1 MNSNKNLIEILNIEG
16 NEVAVSR
23 QGINNCMVNLTQMAK
38 PYGKGKQ
45 VSNWLRRRETIE
57 YLHYRSSK
65 MRNEDRLLEHYGNS
79 RNENQERSSNSRNEI
94 DSTYGGQIIMVQGG
108 NAKEQGTW
116 CTDFHIALD
125 FALWLDPVKK
135 DVVYDHFIK
144 FLTGRN
150 VGTLVNT
157 RKAPAP
163 KYRDGFLPLEA
174 ALRKY
179 TSLDDLKR
187 IAEECRVT
195 LHHVKDTL
203 KGNKVSN
210 PILRKI
216 IDRAKANKAKGL
228 AFPDWRVRKPGINYN
243 QAMLDLFPAQ
253 VVGLDGKEG

>member
-1 MNSNKNLIEILNIEG
+1 MHSNKNLIEILNIEG

-57 YLHYRSSK
+57 YLQYRSSK
-65 MRNEDRLLEHYGNS
+65 MRNEDRLLECYGNS
-79 RNENQERSSNSRNEI
+79 RNAFDE
-94 DSTYGGQIIMVQGG
+94 TYGGQIIMVQGG

-157 RKAPAP
+157 RILPAP
-163 KYRDGFLPLEA
+163 KHREGFRKLEA
-174 ALRKY
+174 ILRKY
-179 TSLDDLKR
+179 TSLANLKE
-187 IAEECRVT
+187 IAKRHKVT
-195 LHHVKDTL
+195 LHHVKDVL
-203 KGNKVSN
+203 AGNSVSN
-210 PILRKI
+210 PVLQSI
-216 IDRAKANKAKGL
+216 IDIAKENKNKGIT
-228 AFPDWRVRKPGINYN
+228 FPDWRIRKRGIDYGQTAFDFEPQEIVEPN
-243 QAMLDLFPAQ
+243 A
-253 VVGLDGKEG
+253 KED

>member
-1 MNSNKNLIEILNIEG
+1 MLDNKNLIEILNIEG

-38 PYGKGKQ
+38 PYGKKL
-45 VSNWLRRRETIE
+45 NDWLRLKTTQE
-57 YLHYRSSK
+57 YLAYRVK
-65 MRNEDRLLEHYGNS
+65 KINEEFAPLERYGNS
-79 RNENQERSSNSRNEI
+79 RNENQECCGNSCFTFDE
-94 DSTYGGQIIMVQGG
+94 TYGGQIIMVQGG

-125 FALWLDPVKK
+125 FALWLDPVRK
-135 DVVYDHFIK
+135 DIVYDVFIK

-195 LHHVKDTL
+195 LHHVKD
-203 KGNKVSN
+203 NKVSN
-210 PILRKI
+210 PVLRKI

-228 AFPDWRVRKPGINYN
+228 AFPDWRVRKSGIDYN
-243 QAMLDLFPAQ
+243 QAMFDLFPAQ
-253 VVGLDGKEG
+253 VVGPDGKEG

>member
-1 MNSNKNLIEILNIEG
+1 MHSNKNLIEILNIEG

-57 YLHYRSSK
+57 YLQYRSSK
-65 MRNEDRLLEHYGNS
+65 MRNEDRLLECYGNS
-79 RNENQERSSNSRNEI
+79 RNAFDE
-94 DSTYGGQIIMVQGG
+94 TYGGQIIMVQGG

-157 RKAPAP
+157 RNLPAP
-163 KYRDGFLPLEA
+163 KHREGFRKLEA
-174 ALRKY
+174 ILRRY
-179 TSLDDLKR
+179 TSLGNLKE
-187 IAEECRVT
+187 IAKRHKVT
-195 LHHVKDTL
+195 LHHVKDVL
-203 KGNKVSN
+203 AGNSVSN
-210 PILRKI
+210 PVLQSI
-216 IDRAKANKAKGL
+216 IDIAKENKNKGIT
-228 AFPDWRVRKPGINYN
+228 FPDWRIRKVSVR
-243 QAMLDLFPAQ
+243 LR
-253 VVGLDGKEG
+253 

>member
-1 MNSNKNLIEILNIEG
+1 MTDKKNLIEILNIEG

-23 QGINNCMVNLTQMAK
+23 QGTNNCMVNLTQMAK
-38 PYGKGKQ
+38 PYGKKL
-45 VSNWLRRRETIE
+45 NDWLRLKTTQD
-57 YLHYRSSK
+57 YLAYRAK
-65 MRNEDRLLEHYGNS
+65 KINEEFAPFECYGNS
-79 RNENQERSSNSRNEI
+79 RITFDE
-94 DSTYGGQIIMVQGG
+94 TYGGQIIVRKG
-108 NAKEQGTW
+108 NSSKFEQGTW

-135 DVVYDHFIK
+135 DIVYDHFIK

-150 VGTLVNT
+150 VGTLANT

-210 PILRKI
+210 PVLRKI
-216 IDRAKANKAKGL
+216 IDRAKANKTKGL
-228 AFPDWRVRKPGINYN
+228 TFPDWRIRKSGIDYN
-243 QAMLDLFPAQ
+243 QAMLDLFPTQ
-253 VVGLDGKEG
+253 VVELNGKEG

>member
-1 MNSNKNLIEILNIEG
+1 MLSNKNLIEILNIEG

-57 YLHYRSSK
+57 YLQYRSSK
-65 MRNEDRLLEHYGNS
+65 MRNTHRLPDIVNTNAEYYG
-79 RNENQERSSNSRNEI
+79 
-94 DSTYGGQIIMVQGG
+94 DSHNTFDETYGGQIIVRKG
-108 NAKEQGTW
+108 NSSKFEQGTW

-125 FALWLDPVKK
+125 FALWLDPVRK
-135 DVVYDHFIK
+135 DIVYDVFIK

-157 RKAPAP
+157 RKAPAT

-210 PILRKI
+210 PVLRKI

>member
-1 MNSNKNLIEILNIEG
+1 MTSNKNLIEILNIEG

-38 PYGKGKQ
+38 PYGKRPIDWLKSKEGK
-45 VSNWLRRRETIE
+45 E
-57 YLHYRSSK
+57 YLAIAEYMNSEVRNSHITYQPMDSK
-65 MRNEDRLLEHYGNS
+65 VRNSHFGS
-79 RNENQERSSNSRNEI
+79 AV
-94 DSTYGGQIIMVQGG
+94 IITRQGG
-108 NAKEQGTW
+108 APGETGTW
-116 CTDFHIALD
+116 CTDFHVALR
-125 FALWLDPVKK
+125 FAQWLDPAFAWRL
-135 DVVYDHFIK
+135 DDAIIK

-150 VGTLVNT
+150 VGTLVDT

-210 PILRKI
+210 PVLRKI

-228 AFPDWRVRKPGINYN
+228 TFPDWRVRKSGIDYN
-243 QAMLDLFPAQ
+243 QAMLDLFPTQ
-253 VVGLDGKEG
+253 VVELDGKEG

>member
-1 MNSNKNLIEILNIEG
+1 M
-16 NEVAVSR
+16 AVSR

-38 PYGKGKQ
+38 PYGKLPKD
-45 VSNWLRRRETIE
+45 WLKLKSTQE
-57 YLHYRSSK
+57 YLQYRSSK
-65 MRNEDRLLEHYGNS
+65 MRNGNQGRWEDSPNGECY
-79 RNENQERSSNSRNEI
+79 E
-94 DSTYGGQIIMVQGG
+94 DSCFTRDKTYGGQIIVMQGG

-125 FALWLDPVKK
+125 FALWLDPVRK
-135 DVVYDHFIK
+135 DIVYDHFIK

-210 PILRKI
+210 PVLRKI

-228 AFPDWRVRKPGINYN
+228 TFPDWRIRKSGINYN
-243 QAMLDLFPAQ
+243 QAMLDLFPIQ
-253 VVGLDGKEG
+253 VVELDGKEG

>member
-1 MNSNKNLIEILNIEG
+1 MHSNKNLIEILNIEG

-57 YLHYRSSK
+57 YLQYRSSK
-65 MRNEDRLLEHYGNS
+65 MRNEDRLLECYGNS
-79 RNENQERSSNSRNEI
+79 RNAFDE
-94 DSTYGGQIIMVQGG
+94 TYGGQIIMVQGG

-157 RKAPAP
+157 RNLPAP
-163 KYRDGFLPLEA
+163 KHREGFRKLEA
-174 ALRKY
+174 ILRRY
-179 TSLDDLKR
+179 TSLANLKE
-187 IAEECRVT
+187 IAKRHNVT
-195 LHHVKDTL
+195 LHHVKDVL
-203 KGNKVSN
+203 AGNSVSN
-210 PILRKI
+210 PVLQSI
-216 IDRAKANKAKGL
+216 IDIAKENKNKGIT
-228 AFPDWRVRKPGINYN
+228 FPDWRIRKRGIDYSQTVFDFEPQDIVELN
-243 QAMLDLFPAQ
+243 
-253 VVGLDGKEG
+253 GKED

>member
-1 MNSNKNLIEILNIEG
+1 MHSNKNLIEILNIEG

-57 YLHYRSSK
+57 YLQYRSSK
-65 MRNEDRLLEHYGNS
+65 MRNEDRLLECYGNS
-79 RNENQERSSNSRNEI
+79 RNAFDE
-94 DSTYGGQIIMVQGG
+94 TYGGQIIMVQGG

-157 RKAPAP
+157 RNLPAP
-163 KYRDGFLPLEA
+163 KHREGFRKLEA
-174 ALRKY
+174 ILRKY
-179 TSLDDLKR
+179 TSLANLKE
-187 IAEECRVT
+187 IAKRHKVT
-195 LHHVKDTL
+195 LHHVKDVL
-203 KGNKVSN
+203 AGNSVSN
-210 PILRKI
+210 PVLQSI
-216 IDRAKANKAKGL
+216 IDIAKENKNKGIT
-228 AFPDWRVRKPGINYN
+228 FPDWRIRKRGIDYGQTAFDFEPQEIVEPN
-243 QAMLDLFPAQ
+243 A
-253 VVGLDGKEG
+253 KED

>member
-1 MNSNKNLIEILNIEG
+1 M
-16 NEVAVSR
+16 AVSR

-57 YLHYRSSK
+57 YLQYRSSK
-65 MRNEDRLLEHYGNS
+65 MRNEDRLLECYGNS
-79 RNENQERSSNSRNEI
+79 RNAFDE
-94 DSTYGGQIIMVQGG
+94 TYGGQIIMVQGG

-157 RKAPAP
+157 RNLPAP
-163 KYRDGFLPLEA
+163 KHREGFRKLEA
-174 ALRKY
+174 ILRRY
-179 TSLDDLKR
+179 TSLANLKE
-187 IAEECRVT
+187 IAKRHNVT
-195 LHHVKDTL
+195 LHHVKDVL
-203 KGNKVSN
+203 NGNSVSN
-210 PILRKI
+210 PVLQSI
-216 IDRAKANKAKGL
+216 IDIAKENKNKGIT
-228 AFPDWRVRKPGINYN
+228 FPDWRIRKKGIDYSQTVFDFEPQDIVELN
-243 QAMLDLFPAQ
+243 
-253 VVGLDGKEG
+253 GKED